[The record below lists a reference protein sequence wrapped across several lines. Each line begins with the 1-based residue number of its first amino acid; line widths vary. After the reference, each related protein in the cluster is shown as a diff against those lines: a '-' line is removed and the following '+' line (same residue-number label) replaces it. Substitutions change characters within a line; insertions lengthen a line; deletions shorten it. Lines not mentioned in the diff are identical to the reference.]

1 MGLDMRM
8 VALGDMGRM
17 AYECEWR
24 GNHPI
29 LSIVKFV
36 GKEIPYDYE
45 MGYDPITLS
54 SEDIP
59 YDYGRGNSPTT
70 LSSEDLKCIV
80 GILNNKHLALHLY
93 NEAGDDDYY
102 KDIIKPIADEFEAAL
117 GLSEEECLDFLF
129 YATY

>member
-8 VALGDMGRM
+8 IALGDMGRM

-24 GNHPI
+24 GNDPI

-36 GKEIPYDYE
+36 CK
-45 MGYDPITLS
+45 
-54 SEDIP
+54 DIP

-93 NEAGDDDYY
+93 DEAGDDDYY
-102 KDIIKPIADEFEAAL
+102 KDIIKPIANEFEAAL

-129 YATY
+129 YATC

>member
-8 VALGDMGRM
+8 IALGDMGRM

-45 MGYDPITLS
+45 RGYDPITLS
-54 SEDIP
+54 S
-59 YDYGRGNSPTT
+59 G
-70 LSSEDLKCIV
+70 DLKCIV